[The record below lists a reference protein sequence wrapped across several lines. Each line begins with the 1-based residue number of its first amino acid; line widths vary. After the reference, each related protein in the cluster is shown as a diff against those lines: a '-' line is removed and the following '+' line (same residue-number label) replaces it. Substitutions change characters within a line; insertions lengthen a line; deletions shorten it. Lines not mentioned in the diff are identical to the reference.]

1 MMAELACLC
10 LVYASTCSALAVMG
24 PVTLRAGACGV
35 EKGGGGGEEKE
46 PALVLCCAWDLG
58 TVVAGSTSGTL
69 WHGNNRV
76 LCSFGL
82 PAQWDLA
89 PAPPRA
95 ALAAAPVKRGP
106 LLPVFPSMPSQWPLP
121 LLPSQP
127 SLNSSKGG
135 RESPSTLHPIT
146 RAI

>member
-1 MMAELACLC
+1 MRAELDCLC

-35 EKGGGGGEEKE
+35 EKGGGGEEKE

-58 TVVAGSTSGTL
+58 TVAAGSTSGTL

-76 LCSFGL
+76 LCSLGL
-82 PAQWDLA
+82 PAQQDLA

-127 SLNSSKGG
+127 SPDPSKSS
-135 RESPSTLHPIT
+135 RESPSTLYPIT
-146 RAI
+146 RAT